1 MVVSYPIQRDGRYA
15 MMTPLQISHASS
27 IVSWVLTL
35 AVSTAC
41 SSGRRQPGCRGDV
54 TVGVARGQAN
64 RARPARLELGPLLQV
79 DWRVVQDGPAPV
91 VRGRVYNDWGLAAR
105 DVRLLVEGVDANGR
119 VLWQRVERLPGDLT
133 PGTTAP
139 FVVRVDQPAGLSR
152 ERVFVRLGAVGRER
166 EALSPTRR
174 RSRSRTQP
182 ASCARQRTRCESF
195 AWGI

>member
-41 SSGRRQPGCRGDV
+41 SSGAGSRVVAETSPSASPGVRQTALVPHVSNWDRFF
-54 TVGVARGQAN
+54 R
-64 RARPARLELGPLLQV
+64 V
-79 DWRVVQDGPAPV
+79 DWRAVQDGPAPV

-105 DVRLLVEGVDANGR
+105 DVRLLVEGVDAKGR

-139 FVVRVDQPAGLSR
+139 FVVRVDQPAPAYRVSVYSFDWVQSGGN
-152 ERVFVRLGAVGRER
+152 ERR
-166 EALSPTRR
+166 
-174 RSRSRTQP
+174 
-182 ASCARQRTRCESF
+182 
-195 AWGI
+195 